1 MYKKVNKF
9 SEGSAIE
16 KGTAQRLSGQY
27 VDPQSYKIDIKLKS
41 NTSHLQEIFADS
53 NDVHIREFLI
63 TPLNIR
69 AALVFVES
77 MADQVIINEHILEK
91 LTLPPV
97 SGSANSERECNVL
110 RYLQDTLLTVASVTE
125 VAKFDDIVKRVLS
138 GDTALFIDGITA
150 VIVVATRKVESRAI
164 SEPES
169 EIDVR
174 GPRDGFTEELRVNIT
189 LLRRRLINPNLV
201 VKMIIIGVRSNTA
214 VAVVYFRGI
223 VDPELVNEV
232 EKRLHGLEI
241 DTTTIGIQG
250 LLEDHPY
257 SPFPTILATERP
269 DKFVAALADGKVG
282 IVIDGTPFCLVVP
295 TTLSDFFQAGDDY
308 SEKWLSAAII
318 RFTRYVAAFM
328 TLTLPA
334 LYIAIVS
341 FHPAFLPTP
350 LTLTLAA
357 VREGIPFPAFVESL
371 LMISMLEIMQ
381 EANIRIPKAIG
392 PAVSIVGG
400 LVLGDAAVRAG
411 LVSPAMVIVTSIT
424 AISSFNIVNY
434 RINLPLRLLRVPLM
448 AIATVFGLYGVMI
461 GLLAIITHLS
471 ILESFGEPY
480 LAPFVPKNSAN
491 LKDLKDTVFVAPPAS
506 MKQRPAYLE
515 PQDKRRQ
522 K

>member
-1 MYKKVNKF
+1 MYKKDNKF
-9 SEGSAIE
+9 SAGSEVERA
-16 KGTAQRLSGQY
+16 TAQSPSWQY
-27 VDPQSYKIDIKLKS
+27 VNPQSYKIDINLKS
-41 NTSHLQEIFADS
+41 NISHLQEIFADS

-69 AALVFVES
+69 ATLVFVES

-91 LTLPPV
+91 LTLSPV
-97 SGSANSERECNVL
+97 SGCANSERECNVL
-110 RYLQDTLLTVASVTE
+110 RYLQDTLLTAASVTE
-125 VAKFDDIVKRVLS
+125 VVKFEDFVKRVLS
-138 GDTALFIDGITA
+138 GDTALFVDGIAT
-150 VIVVATRKVESRAI
+150 VLVVATRKVESRAI

-169 EIDVR
+169 EKDIR
-174 GPRDGFTEELRVNIT
+174 APRDGFTEELSVNIT

-201 VKMIIIGVRSNTA
+201 VKKLVVGVRSDTA

-232 EKRLHGLEI
+232 EKRLQDLKI
-241 DTTTIGIQG
+241 DTAAIGIQG
-250 LLEDHPY
+250 LIEDHPY
-257 SPFPTILATERP
+257 SPFPTMLATERP

-282 IVIDGTPFCLVVP
+282 IVVDGTPFCLVVP

-328 TLTLPA
+328 TLTMPA
-334 LYIAIVS
+334 IYIAITS

-350 LTLTLAA
+350 LTLTLAEA
-357 VREGIPFPAFVESL
+357 REGVPFPAVVESL

-381 EANIRIPKAIG
+381 EANIRIPKSIG

-400 LVLGDAAVRAG
+400 LVLGDAAVKAG

-424 AISSFNIVNY
+424 AISSFNVVNY
-434 RINLPLRLLRVPLM
+434 RMNLPLRLLRVPLM
-448 AIATVFGLYGVMI
+448 AIATVFGMYGVVM

-480 LAPFVPKNSAN
+480 LAPFVPKNCAN

>member
-1 MYKKVNKF
+1 MYKKNNK
-9 SEGSAIE
+9 SSACADGE
-16 KGTAQRLSGQY
+16 KSDGQRGQEQY
-27 VDPQSYKIDIKLKS
+27 VNPQSYKLDMNLKS
-41 NTSHLQEIFADS
+41 NISHLQEIFADS

-63 TPLNIR
+63 THLNIR
-69 AALVFVES
+69 AALVFVEG
-77 MADQVIINEHILEK
+77 MADQNIINEHILEK

-97 SGSANSERECNVL
+97 SGFAGSGREDNVL
-110 RYLQDTLLTVASVTE
+110 QYLQDTLLTVASVTE
-125 VAKFDDIVKRVLS
+125 AGKFEDVVKRVLS
-138 GDTALFIDGITA
+138 GDTALFIDGIMA
-150 VIVVATRKVESRAI
+150 VLVAATRKVESRAV

-169 EIDVR
+169 EKEIR

-201 VKMIIIGVRSNTA
+201 VKKFIIGVRSSTD

-232 EKRLHGLEI
+232 EKRLQDLKI
-241 DTTTIGIQG
+241 DTTVIGIQG

-257 SPFPTILATERP
+257 SPFPTMLATERP

-282 IVIDGTPFCLVVP
+282 IVVDGTPFCLVVP

-318 RFTRYVAAFM
+318 RFTRYVAAF
-328 TLTLPA
+328 LTLMMPA

-350 LTLTLAA
+350 LTLTLAEA
-357 VREGIPFPAFVESL
+357 REGIPFPAVVESL
-371 LMISMLEIMQ
+371 LMISMLEIMY

-434 RINLPLRLLRVPLM
+434 RIILSLRLLRIPLM
-448 AIATVFGLYGVMI
+448 AIATVFGMYGVVI

-480 LAPFVPKNSAN
+480 LAPFVPKNCAN

-515 PQDKRRQ
+515 PQDKKRQ